1 MDTVKYLS
9 AQDISAIWGITKR
22 RVQNLCANNR
32 IPGVIRIGNMWAI
45 PADATKPKDARVCEH
60 PKVVIPTGTV
70 MHKARRSIKII
81 ADASI
86 KELKEKGLSP
96 VDALQTLVVFFAAK
110 LLEKYEAYF

>member
-86 KELKEKGLSP
+86 KELKEKGLSSRCFA
-96 VDALQTLVVFFAAK
+96 DTCGFFRCK
-110 LLEKYEAYF
+110 IIGSLH